1 MALLSGIFGA
11 IGAGLGALNNLSAR
25 KREERARQW
34 EAKQNEI
41 NRNWQEKMYARQIAN
56 QRQDAAT
63 ARSWNSPVA
72 QMQRL
77 QAAGL
82 NSDMMY
88 SNGATQPTAV
98 TPSYSQPSGVGTT
111 TNAVSA
117 IGSTPTIGDSMLQGI
132 EAMRTIAET
141 SNIQEDTNKKRGEI
155 TSLDI
160 DNFIKAATQGKQIEL
175 VDMQLTLAKKTA
187 DLSDAQRANLIQTL
201 NNLQTQNEYV
211 NQQIQQSISQT
222 RNLDSQTLNNRI
234 SAYLSGPRFDME
246 VKEFQQRLKESDARI
261 VVNNAQAKEILTLV
275 LAKKLNLDADTLF
288 KKANVRKTNFDAAN
302 AVRTGN
308 ILNIQGKQLQ
318 FDYEQ
323 NTSYDDVERIS
334 NIVSGALGSV
344 GQIANDILLFKGIGT
359 FQEGAKAVSRRRRR

>member
-1 MALLSGIFGA
+1 MSLLSGVFGA
-11 IGAGLGALNNLSAR
+11 VSGLINNKQAKDRQKLALDYESAQN
-25 KREERARQW
+25 KLQREWA
-34 EAKQNEI
+34 
-41 NRNWQEKMYARQIAN
+41 EKMYEKQRDDAREDVRKERLYNTPQ
-56 QRQDAAT
+56 
-63 ARSWNSPVA
+63 A

-82 NSDMMY
+82 NADMMY
-88 SNGATQPTAV
+88 GNGASGLVNTALPSYSGVSTSGGTSNAGVSAIAGTPTAV
-98 TPSYSQPSGVGTT
+98 ESMIPS
-111 TNAVSA
+111 
-117 IGSTPTIGDSMLQGI
+117 I
-132 EAMRTIAET
+132 EAMRTLAET

-155 TSLDI
+155 TSLDM

-175 VDMQLTLAKKTA
+175 VDMQVTLAKKTS

-201 NNLQTQNEYV
+201 NNLQSQNEYV
-211 NQQIQQSISQT
+211 NQQIQQSIAQT

-234 SAYLSGPRFDME
+234 SAYLSGSRFDME
-246 VKEFQQRLKESDARI
+246 VKQFQQQLKESDARI

-275 LAKKLNLDADTLF
+275 LAKKLNLDTDTML

-302 AVRTGN
+302 AIRNGN
-308 ILNIQGKQLQ
+308 ILNIQSKQLQ

-344 GQIANDILLFKGIGT
+344 GQIANDILMFKGIGT
-359 FQEGAKAVSRRRRR
+359 LQEGAKAVSGRKRR

>member
-1 MALLSGIFGA
+1 MSLLSGVFGA

-41 NRNWQEKMYARQIAN
+41 NRNWQEKMYKEQVSN

-63 ARSWNSPVA
+63 ARAWNSPVA

-82 NSDMMY
+82 NPDMMY
-88 SNGATQPTAV
+88 GNGATQPAAV
-98 TPSYSQPSGVGTT
+98 TPSYSQPSGAGTT
-111 TNAVSA
+111 ANAVSA
-117 IGSTPTIGDSMLQGI
+117 IGSTPTIGDSMLRGI
-132 EAMRTIAET
+132 EAMRTLAET

-175 VDMQLTLAKKTA
+175 VDMQVTLAKKTA
-187 DLSDAQRANLIQTL
+187 DLSDAQRANLVQSLT
-201 NNLQTQNEYV
+201 NLQTQNEYV
-211 NQQIQQSISQT
+211 NQQIQESIAQT

-234 SAYLSGPRFDME
+234 SAYLAGPRFDME
-246 VKEFQQRLKESDARI
+246 VRQFQQQLRESDSRI
-261 VVNNAQAKEILTLV
+261 ALNNAQAKEILTLV
-275 LAKKLNLDADTLF
+275 LAKKLNIEADTLL

-302 AVRTGN
+302 AIRNGN
-308 ILNIQGKQLQ
+308 ILNIQAKQLQ
-318 FDYEQ
+318 FDYNQ
-323 NTSYDDVERIS
+323 NLDYNDAERIVDM
-334 NIVSGALGSV
+334 VSGALGSV
-344 GQIANDILLFKGIGT
+344 GQIATDILLFKGLGT
-359 FQEGAKAVSRRRRR
+359 GRQVVRGFGR